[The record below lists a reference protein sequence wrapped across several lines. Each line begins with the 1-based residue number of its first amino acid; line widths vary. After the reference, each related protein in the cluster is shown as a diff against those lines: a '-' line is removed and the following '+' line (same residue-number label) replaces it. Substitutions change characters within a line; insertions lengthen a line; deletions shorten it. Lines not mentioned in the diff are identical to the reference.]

1 MDKRLIWAIKSSYVT
16 PTRKKLEELRA
27 REDLFD
33 EDLINIKD
41 KKYTAAV
48 NSFEKALEKDC
59 HIVTY
64 IDDIYPQAFREISL
78 PPPVLYIRGNLS
90 ALTHGVYAGMV
101 GCRKCDD
108 YGLRTAM
115 QLARE
120 IGQTGAGIVSGG
132 AEGVDAASHQ
142 GAIMAGVPTIA
153 VFGNGVDINYPH
165 FNAGL
170 FERIE
175 KSGGALIS
183 EFPMGSSPTKKTFPH
198 RNRLIAALS
207 TAVVVVRA
215 GKNSGSL
222 ITANQAINMNK
233 TVFAVPGNIDDGLSI
248 GTNEL
253 IRDGA
258 FVLLSAMDVIDE
270 LIERKPDFFVREK
283 EEEPEIEILP
293 YEKPTRKMKTNVIL
307 SEYEKEIVNII
318 NDGYTTLPEIE
329 GHISF
334 EASRLTALL
343 GMMEIKGVI
352 RRGSDRK
359 YKMIIG
365 GEG

>member
-33 EDLINIKD
+33 EDLIDIRD
-41 KKYTAAV
+41 KKCMRAV
-48 NSFEKALEKDC
+48 SSFERALEKGC

-64 IDDIYPQAFREISL
+64 IDDIYPEAFREISL
-78 PPPVLYIRGNLS
+78 PPPVLYVRGNVHALS
-90 ALTHGVYAGMV
+90 HGVYAGMV
-101 GCRKCDD
+101 GCRRSDD
-108 YGLRTAM
+108 YGLRMGM

-120 IGQTGAGIVSGG
+120 IGQTGVGIVSGG
-132 AEGVDAASHQ
+132 AEGVDAACHQ

-153 VFGNGVDINYPH
+153 VFGCGVDISYPPC
-165 FNAGL
+165 NAEL
-170 FERIE
+170 FERIAS
-175 KSGGALIS
+175 SGGALIS
-183 EFPMGSSPTKKTFPH
+183 EFPMGYAPTKKTFPH

-222 ITANQAINMNK
+222 ITANQAINMDK

-258 FVLLSAMDVIDE
+258 FPLLSAMDVIDE

-283 EEEPEIEILP
+283 EEKPKIEILP
-293 YEKPTRKMKTNVIL
+293 YEKPTKKVKTNVVL

-318 NDGYTTLPEIE
+318 NDGYTALPDIE
-329 GHISF
+329 GKISF
-334 EASRLTALL
+334 DASRLTALL
-343 GMMEIKGVI
+343 TMMEMKGVI
-352 RRGSDRK
+352 KRGSDKK
-359 YKMIIG
+359 YKLTSG
-365 GEG
+365 GEC

>member
-16 PTRKKLEELRA
+16 PTRRKLTELSQ

-33 EDLINIKD
+33 ESLIDTRD
-41 KKYTAAV
+41 KKYMRALA
-48 NSFEKALEKDC
+48 NFEKALDKGY

-64 IDDIYPQAFREISL
+64 IDDIYPQAFRDISM
-78 PPPVLYIRGNLS
+78 PPPVLYVRGNVHALS
-90 ALTHGVYAGMV
+90 HGVYAGMV

-108 YGLRTAM
+108 YGLRMAM
-115 QLARE
+115 QIARE

-132 AEGVDAASHQ
+132 AEGADAASHR

-153 VFGNGVDINYPH
+153 VLGNGVDVDYPPV
-165 FNAGL
+165 NKEL

-183 EFPMGSSPTKKTFPH
+183 EHPVGAPPAGTNFPH

-215 GKNSGSL
+215 GKRSGSL

-248 GTNEL
+248 GVNEL

-258 FVLLSAMDVIDE
+258 FPLLGAMDIIDE
-270 LIERKPDFFVREK
+270 LIAKKPDFFVREREK
-283 EEEPEIEILP
+283 APKIEIAP
-293 YEKPTRKMKTNVIL
+293 YEKPTKKMKTNVVL
-307 SEYEKEIVNII
+307 SEYETEIVNII
-318 NDGYTTLPEIE
+318 SDGYTALPEIE

-334 EASRLTALL
+334 DASRLTALL
-343 GMMEIKGVI
+343 GMLEIKGVI
-352 RRGSDRK
+352 RRGSDKK
-359 YKMIIG
+359 YKLTIG
-365 GEG
+365 GEC